1 MERTGAVA
9 DKAKYKRLIAELYR
23 RDERQQTYDGDRRMK
38 NDALERFKFWLGM
51 PSRYYENGDWDWQE
65 RDDQYQY

>member
-23 RDERQQTYDGDRRMK
+23 RDERQRTYIGDGRDR
-38 NDALERFKFWLGM
+38 NEGLERFKFWLGM
-51 PSRYYENGDWDWQE
+51 PNRYFEGGDWDWQNRE
-65 RDDQYQY
+65 VSEY